1 MMVRGWKSRAGAAI
15 LAEAL
20 PKDVGRDAGTF
31 LSFARIIGPADPS
44 ALVPRLGDLRRLL
57 RTSAEG
63 RTWALDAIAAMGPLA
78 AEALPDLRAW
88 RSDPALDARL
98 VPRLDAAI
106 AAVSA
111 PAAPA
116 AASP

>member
-1 MMVRGWKSRAGAAI
+1 
-15 LAEAL
+15 
-20 PKDVGRDAGTF
+20 
-31 LSFARIIGPADPS
+31 
-44 ALVPRLGDLRRLL
+44 
-57 RTSAEG
+57 
-63 RTWALDAIAAMGPLA
+63 LDAIAAMGPLA

-111 PAAPA
+111 APVAAE
-116 AASP
+116 AASR